1 LANEKES
8 KKMQGNYVLAFTVI
22 FSFLMLL
29 VQRTEARSRRKVFF
43 GIVIITTFVLWNFV
57 ERRELQAEVALSVVL
72 ALVINFF
79 FWVLIGRYN
88 PVGSSDN
95 IQVLGMDD

>member
-1 LANEKES
+1 
-8 KKMQGNYVLAFTVI
+8 MQGNYVLAFTVI
-22 FSFLMLL
+22 FGFLMLL
-29 VQRTEARSRRKVFF
+29 VQRTEARLRRKVFW
-43 GIVIITTFVLWNFV
+43 GIFFTTVLVLWTFVD
-57 ERRELQAEVALSVVL
+57 RRSLQGEVVL
-72 ALVINFF
+72 ATILALFLNFL